1 MSSRPR
7 RVEVT
12 LETKVD
18 SIDLGEELA
27 RRVALTAGF
36 DEEEQHKIS
45 MAVRESLINAYQHG
59 NQQDAR
65 KNIGLNFF
73 LHPNRLVVEVSDQG
87 KGFRLEEVPDPLAEE
102 GLLRASGRGLF
113 LIRSFMDECAVESR
127 NGCTRLTLV
136 KYLRTPAEPAPPEAG
151 PAGEP
156 AREAREWRDER
167 GSKR

>member
-12 LETKVD
+12 LETKVE

-113 LIRSFMDECAVESR
+113 LIRAFMDECAVESR

-136 KYLRTPAEPAPPEAG
+136 KYLRTPAAAASSEAG
-151 PAGEP
+151 QAGGP
-156 AREAREWRDER
+156 AREDREWREER